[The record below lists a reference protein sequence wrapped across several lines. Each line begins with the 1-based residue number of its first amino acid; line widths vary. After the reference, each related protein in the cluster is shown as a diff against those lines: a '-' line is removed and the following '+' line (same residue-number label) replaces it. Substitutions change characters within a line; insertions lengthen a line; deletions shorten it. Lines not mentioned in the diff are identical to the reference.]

1 MPKENSNSQEFKH
14 LIKEVKS
21 FDLLDI
27 ERSNV
32 YYRLGKLLR
41 KGYSTSDLGSEA
53 KRAARRTYTF
63 FKGTDVLPFPTPRE
77 LARMN
82 KNAFRQVL
90 HHVKKLRRNL
100 MEQASLVERT
110 VLTFS
115 SNSEIENLN
124 TSSNP
129 FPNNTF
135 ESSIV

>member
-1 MPKENSNSQEFKH
+1 MSRENSNCQEFKR

-21 FDLLDI
+21 LDLLDI

-63 FKGTDVLPFPTPRE
+63 FKGTDVLPFPTSRE

-82 KNAFRQVL
+82 KNAFRQAL
-90 HHVKKLRRNL
+90 HYAKELRRIL
-100 MEQASLVERT
+100 TEQASLVEET
-110 VLTFS
+110 VLTS
-115 SNSEIENLN
+115 GPNLENENL
-124 TSSNP
+124 
-129 FPNNTF
+129 
-135 ESSIV
+135 

>member
-1 MPKENSNSQEFKH
+1 MLRENSNRQEFKR

-41 KGYSTSDLGSEA
+41 KGYSTSDLRSEA

-82 KNAFRQVL
+82 KNAFRQAL
-90 HHVKKLRRNL
+90 HHAKELRDRK
-100 MEQASLVERT
+100 STR
-110 VLTFS
+110 
-115 SNSEIENLN
+115 
-124 TSSNP
+124 
-129 FPNNTF
+129 
-135 ESSIV
+135 